1 VRILTPDK
9 DLGQCVRGAQVVQV
23 DRMRGKLVDEPALRA
38 LRGIGP
44 ESIPDW
50 LGLVGD
56 TADGIPGLP
65 GFGEKGAAAVLAA
78 FGHLEQIPADARAWP
93 QSVRSRD
100 TLAQTLA
107 EHRAEALLY
116 RTLATLRTDAPV
128 DTSLAALEHRGVPRE
143 PFELF
148 ARQVDAPN
156 LLSRVTRWA
165 A

>member
-1 VRILTPDK
+1 MRPRDAGGAGGPDA
-9 DLGQCVRGAQVVQV
+9 GA
-23 DRMRGKLVDEPALRA
+23 RCVDEPALRA

-50 LGLVGD
+50 LALVGD

-78 FGHLEQIPADARAWP
+78 FVHLEAIPRTRAPGRTRCARATRWRA
-93 QSVRSRD
+93 RSRSTRKD
-100 TLAQTLA
+100 
-107 EHRAEALLY
+107 ALLY

-128 DTSLAALEHRGVPRE
+128 DTSLSALEHRGIPRE

-148 ARQVDAPN
+148 ARQVDAPG